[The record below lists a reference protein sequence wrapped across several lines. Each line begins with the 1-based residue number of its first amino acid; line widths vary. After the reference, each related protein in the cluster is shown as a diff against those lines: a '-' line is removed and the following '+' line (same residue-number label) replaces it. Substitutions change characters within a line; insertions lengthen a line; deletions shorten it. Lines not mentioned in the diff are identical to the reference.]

1 MELPPAQ
8 SKWFGMD
15 VREVMNDGYAE
26 PQFDQ
31 LMRHPVILKFI
42 RGK

>member
-1 MELPPAQ
+1 MYI
-8 SKWFGMD
+8 
-15 VREVMNDGYAE
+15 REVMNDGDAE

-31 LMRHPVILKFI
+31 LMRHPVIFHIL